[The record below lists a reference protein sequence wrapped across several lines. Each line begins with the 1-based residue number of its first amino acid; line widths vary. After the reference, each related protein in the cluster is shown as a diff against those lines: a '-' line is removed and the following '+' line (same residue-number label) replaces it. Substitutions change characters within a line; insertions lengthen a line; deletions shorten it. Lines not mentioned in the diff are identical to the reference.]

1 MFLVATLYFN
11 GASSPVRVRNM
22 SATGALIEGASLP
35 EAGATAILRRG
46 ALEAPATTA
55 WSEAGKAGLAF
66 AGPVE
71 VSNWL
76 PAKDGKRQ
84 TQVDQ
89 IAFGMKHAARTVAP
103 VVVPMVEQASPM
115 IAVLAELTG
124 LQAQLGQLGDQLA
137 GDAFVL
143 VNHPEVQ
150 LLDAAGQRIG
160 RIIKALQSAVSG

>member
-1 MFLVATLYFN
+1 MFLVSTLYFG

-35 EAGATAILRRG
+35 EPGIPVILRRG
-46 ALEAPATTA
+46 ALEASGTAA
-55 WSEAGKAGLAF
+55 WSKAGKAGLTFGGA
-66 AGPVE
+66 VE
-71 VSNWL
+71 VSDWL
-76 PAKDGKRQ
+76 PVKEGKRQ

-89 IAFGMKHAARTVAP
+89 IAFGMKHSARPGALVAVP
-103 VVVPMVEQASPM
+103 VFKPASPM
-115 IAVLAELTG
+115 VAVVAELTG
-124 LQAQLGQLGDQLA
+124 LQAQLGKLGDQLA

-160 RIIKALQSAVSG
+160 KIIEALQTAVPG

>member
-22 SATGALIEGASLP
+22 SATGALIEGASMP
-35 EAGATAILRRG
+35 EIGATAILRRG

-55 WSEAGKAGLAF
+55 WSEVGKAGLAF
-66 AGPVE
+66 DGPVE
-71 VSNWL
+71 VSDWL

-89 IAFGMKHAARTVAP
+89 IAFGMKHATRTSAP
-103 VVVPMVEQASPM
+103 VIVPVVQQAAPM
-115 IAVLAELTG
+115 IAIVADLAG

-137 GDAFVL
+137 GDALVL
-143 VNHPEVQ
+143 VNHPQVQ

-160 RIIKALQSAVSG
+160 RIIKALQYAATG